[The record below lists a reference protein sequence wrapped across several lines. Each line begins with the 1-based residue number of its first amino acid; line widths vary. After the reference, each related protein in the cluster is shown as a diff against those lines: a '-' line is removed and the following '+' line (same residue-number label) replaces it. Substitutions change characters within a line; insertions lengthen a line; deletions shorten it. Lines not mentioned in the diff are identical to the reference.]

1 MSPSAYSPRKAAYP
15 MTKTTARRVALVA
28 AGTVAAFALAA
39 CGSDAKSVEQYK
51 DAPVSSRND
60 TAAVVGTMPD
70 GFNNWAAKCDG
81 PNRVY
86 TIFHFKTTKGT
97 DDGAYGSIAVV
108 PNDPRCTGK

>member
-1 MSPSAYSPRKAAYP
+1 MSTNPI
-15 MTKTTARRVALVA
+15 RRIAI
-28 AGTVAAFALAA
+28 LAA
-39 CGSDAKSVEQYK
+39 PVLAVLALSACGNDTKSAEQYK
-51 DAPVSSRND
+51 DAPVASRND

-86 TIFHFKTTKGT
+86 TIFHFKTTKNT